1 MRLVSQHL
9 TGTHHHADNTDER
22 DVGNLE
28 ESESEMEQDD
38 MVEEDVHTR
47 EHLGQQTEDVAE

>member
-1 MRLVSQHL
+1 M